1 MAHTRKSHG
10 ERKDKQNEK
19 MHDAVAE
26 RKKEDDAHQAS
37 GSDNS
42 EVRWFKPGGGDDES
56 RRHG

>member
-19 MHDAVAE
+19 MRDAVAE
-26 RKKEDDAHQAS
+26 RKKQSGDEKAS
-37 GSDNS
+37 GGDNS